1 MAFLNLT
8 NRICLVVKVIQL
20 VLVVLKLRVLELELL
35 ERVLGL
41 FFPEPLVNR
50 KVVKEL
56 GDLVF
61 GALN

>member
-1 MAFLNLT
+1 
-8 NRICLVVKVIQL
+8 
-20 VLVVLKLRVLELELL
+20 LRVFELELL

-56 GDLVF
+56 SDLVF